1 MFTLAKSLALLP
13 VVAASPLRLGTF
25 TESIPPYQRW
35 SEETRSISG
44 GAPRMSDL
52 IFDAMGFDVE
62 IVDLGSFRDAQAK
75 SIAALDRGEID
86 IAWAYGPQ
94 RLRWPAGFHLTE
106 PILTVDRRAM
116 VRKETRTSRPTFS
129 IFQPF
134 ERNLWL
140 AIVGAIVVAAGVFY
154 VLDLLWHEETPSS
167 HSFLYHAAALLL
179 RGEEYVTFSPASRWF
194 RVGFLFTALIL
205 TATYTANLAAFLTSR
220 PRAIVGPR
228 NFAELRESHACLAGG
243 LDPRDW
249 EGKLVKRATTDPA
262 RDYSYTESIAACER
276 RLDAGEVDVVV
287 LDWIFAGQQSL
298 RRCDERLLL
307 NLPLPGVRVEFVT
320 ASAALA
326 ANVSVAVDAAKYE
339 AEYLRT
345 MVDYFDVDRSCEV
358 AAADVDELPK
368 ISLRDIHGLFYI
380 LAGFAVGAVANAYL
394 HKRGCHQKSLDCV
407 VHTLF

>member
-1 MFTLAKSLALLP
+1 MFTLAKSIALILLP
-13 VVAASPLRLGTF
+13 AVAASPLRLGTF

-35 SEETRSISG
+35 SEETQSISG

-62 IVDLGSFRDAQAK
+62 IVDLGSFRDTQAK

-94 RLRWPAGFHLTE
+94 RWPAGFHLTE
-106 PILTVDRRAM
+106 PILHVDRRAM

-220 PRAIVGPR
+220 PCAIVGPR
-228 NFAELRESHACLAGG
+228 NFAELRESHARVPRRPHARRGAGDG
-243 LDPRDW
+243 RPRAA
-249 EGKLVKRATTDPA
+249 GASRAASTRAT
-262 RDYSYTESIAACER
+262 
-276 RLDAGEVDVVV
+276 G
-287 LDWIFAGQQSL
+287 
-298 RRCDERLLL
+298 
-307 NLPLPGVRVEFVT
+307 
-320 ASAALA
+320 
-326 ANVSVAVDAAKYE
+326 
-339 AEYLRT
+339 
-345 MVDYFDVDRSCEV
+345 
-358 AAADVDELPK
+358 
-368 ISLRDIHGLFYI
+368 
-380 LAGFAVGAVANAYL
+380 
-394 HKRGCHQKSLDCV
+394 RGSS
-407 VHTLF
+407 

>member
-205 TATYTANLAAFLTSR
+205 TATYTAGPGVAGPRARRRTRAARRRTSPRSSRRGPARSSGRGTSR
-220 PRAIVGPR
+220 SSA
-228 NFAELRESHACLAGG
+228 
-243 LDPRDW
+243 
-249 EGKLVKRATTDPA
+249 RATRA
-262 RDYSYTESIAACER
+262 SRAASTR
-276 RLDAGEVDVVV
+276 ATG
-287 LDWIFAGQQSL
+287 
-298 RRCDERLLL
+298 
-307 NLPLPGVRVEFVT
+307 
-320 ASAALA
+320 
-326 ANVSVAVDAAKYE
+326 
-339 AEYLRT
+339 
-345 MVDYFDVDRSCEV
+345 
-358 AAADVDELPK
+358 
-368 ISLRDIHGLFYI
+368 
-380 LAGFAVGAVANAYL
+380 
-394 HKRGCHQKSLDCV
+394 RGSS
-407 VHTLF
+407 

>member
-106 PILTVDRRAM
+106 PILT
-116 VRKETRTSRPTFS
+116 
-129 IFQPF
+129 PF

-167 HSFLYHAAALLL
+167 HSFLYHAARSPPR
-179 RGEEYVTFSPASRWF
+179 RGA
-194 RVGFLFTALIL
+194 
-205 TATYTANLAAFLTSR
+205 
-220 PRAIVGPR
+220 
-228 NFAELRESHACLAGG
+228 
-243 LDPRDW
+243 
-249 EGKLVKRATTDPA
+249 
-262 RDYSYTESIAACER
+262 
-276 RLDAGEVDVVV
+276 
-287 LDWIFAGQQSL
+287 
-298 RRCDERLLL
+298 
-307 NLPLPGVRVEFVT
+307 
-320 ASAALA
+320 
-326 ANVSVAVDAAKYE
+326 
-339 AEYLRT
+339 
-345 MVDYFDVDRSCEV
+345 
-358 AAADVDELPK
+358 
-368 ISLRDIHGLFYI
+368 
-380 LAGFAVGAVANAYL
+380 
-394 HKRGCHQKSLDCV
+394 
-407 VHTLF
+407 

>member
-205 TATYTANLAAFLTSR
+205 TATYT
-220 PRAIVGPR
+220 
-228 NFAELRESHACLAGG
+228 
-243 LDPRDW
+243 
-249 EGKLVKRATTDPA
+249 
-262 RDYSYTESIAACER
+262 ESIAACER

-307 NLPLPGVRVEFVT
+307 NLPLPGVRVGFVT

-380 LAGFAVGAVANAYL
+380 LAGFAVGAVANACL

>member
-1 MFTLAKSLALLP
+1 MFTLAKSIALILLP
-13 VVAASPLRLGTF
+13 VVDASPLRLGTF

-35 SEETRSISG
+35 SEETQSISG

-62 IVDLGSFRDAQAK
+62 IVDLGSFRDTQAK

-94 RLRWPAGFHLTE
+94 RWPAGFHLTE
-106 PILTVDRRAM
+106 PILHVDRRAM

-140 AIVGAIVVAAGVFY
+140 AIVGAIVVAAGVFF

-205 TATYTANLAAFLTSR
+205 TATYTAGPGVAGPRARRRTRAARRRTSPRSSRRGPARSSARGTSR
-220 PRAIVGPR
+220 SSA
-228 NFAELRESHACLAGG
+228 
-243 LDPRDW
+243 
-249 EGKLVKRATTDPA
+249 RATRA
-262 RDYSYTESIAACER
+262 SRAASTR
-276 RLDAGEVDVVV
+276 ATG
-287 LDWIFAGQQSL
+287 
-298 RRCDERLLL
+298 
-307 NLPLPGVRVEFVT
+307 
-320 ASAALA
+320 
-326 ANVSVAVDAAKYE
+326 
-339 AEYLRT
+339 
-345 MVDYFDVDRSCEV
+345 
-358 AAADVDELPK
+358 
-368 ISLRDIHGLFYI
+368 
-380 LAGFAVGAVANAYL
+380 
-394 HKRGCHQKSLDCV
+394 RGSS
-407 VHTLF
+407 